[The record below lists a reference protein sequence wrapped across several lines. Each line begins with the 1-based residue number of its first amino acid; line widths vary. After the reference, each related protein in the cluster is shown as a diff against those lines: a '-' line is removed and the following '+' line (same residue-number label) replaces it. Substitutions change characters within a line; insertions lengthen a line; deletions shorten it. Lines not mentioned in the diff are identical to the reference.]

1 MTGDLGRAK
10 RRECDLVALDAL
22 GPSSEY
28 PTRKRELICDTGGV
42 PVAAMSLVP
51 RLFVTRS
58 INAQRA
64 APPLPFADREAALP
78 HAAEIFVTSSIA
90 GLGFDDYVAL
100 TCRVS
105 GLPLAV
111 ARAGARVVA
120 DSLAT
125 ALDAVRPARPTGAT
139 LDWRD
144 QPGGAVWARR
154 GEVLAVHA
162 PGNAPGVHGLWPQ
175 ALALGYRVA
184 VRPSRREPFTAHR
197 LITALRRAGFHDE
210 DALFLPSDH
219 ATADELV
226 RAADLAL
233 VYGGQ
238 DVASRYADDPT
249 VLVNG
254 PGRTKIVITAEQD
267 WREHLD
273 VIVDSIAGLGGMACV
288 NATAVLYEGDPA
300 PLADAIAARLSALK
314 SLPNIDEN
322 ATLPTTPVA
331 NAHALA
337 EYLARA
343 AVGAEALLGADQ
355 VVADLGDG
363 FAALRPAVHLLRRP
377 DVRMIN
383 VELPFPCVWI
393 SGWQREDGLAA
404 LRNSLVVTAITS
416 DDILIDALLAEPSVT
431 NVYRGAV
438 PTHLAAQHIPHDGYL
453 ADFLMRTKGFI
464 RRAE

>member
-1 MTGDLGRAK
+1 MTGDLA
-10 RRECDLVALDAL
+10 ALDAL
-22 GPSSEY
+22 GPNGEY

-64 APPLPFADREAALP
+64 ARPLPIAEREDALAR
-78 HAAEIFVTSSIA
+78 AAEIFVTSSIA
-90 GLGFDDYVAL
+90 GLGFDDYVGL

-125 ALDAVRPARPTGAT
+125 TFDAVWPARPTGAT
-139 LDWRD
+139 LDWFD
-144 QPGGAVWARR
+144 QPDGGAVWARR

-197 LITALRRAGFHDE
+197 LVTALRRAGFRDE
-210 DALFLPSDH
+210 DALFLPTDH

-238 DVASRYADDPT
+238 DVAGRYADDPT

-288 NATAVLYEGDPA
+288 NATAVLYEGDPG
-300 PLADAIAARLSALK
+300 PLADAIAERLSELK
-314 SLPNIDEN
+314 PLPNVDEK

-337 EYLARA
+337 EYLARK
-343 AVGAEALLGADQ
+343 AVGAEAVLGADQ

-363 FAALRPAVHLLRRP
+363 YAALRPAVHLLRRP
-377 DVRMIN
+377 DADTIN
-383 VELPFPCVWI
+383 VELPFPCVWV
-393 SGWQREDGLAA
+393 SGWVREDGLAP
-404 LRNSLVVTAITS
+404 LRNSLVITAITS
-416 DDILIDALLAEPSVT
+416 DGGLIDGLLAEPTVT
-431 NVYRGAV
+431 NVYRGAI
-438 PTHLAAQHIPHDGYL
+438 PTHFAAPHIPHDGYL
-453 ADFLMRTKGFI
+453 ADFLMRNKGFV
-464 RRAE
+464 RR

>member
-1 MTGDLGRAK
+1 MTG
-10 RRECDLVALDAL
+10 DLVALDAL
-22 GPSSEY
+22 GPNGEY
-28 PTRKRELICDTGGV
+28 PTRKRELICDTGGA

-64 APPLPFADREAALP
+64 ARPLPFADREAALAR
-78 HAAEIFVTSSIA
+78 AAEIFVASSIA
-90 GLGFDDYVAL
+90 GLGFDDYVGL

-125 ALDAVRPARPTGAT
+125 TFDAVWPARPTGAT
-139 LDWRD
+139 LDWFD
-144 QPGGAVWARR
+144 QPDGGAVWARR

-197 LITALRRAGFHDE
+197 LVTALRRAGFRDE
-210 DALFLPSDH
+210 DALFLPTDH

-238 DVASRYADDPT
+238 DVAGRYADDPT

-288 NATAVLYEGDPA
+288 NATAVLYEGDAA
-300 PLADAIAARLSALK
+300 PLADAIAERLSELK
-314 SLPNIDEN
+314 PLPNVDEK
-322 ATLPTTPVA
+322 ATLPATPVA

-337 EYLARA
+337 EYLARN
-343 AVGAEALLGADQ
+343 AVGAEAVLGADQ

-363 FAALRPAVHLLRRP
+363 YAALRPAVHLLRRP
-377 DVRMIN
+377 DVGAIN
-383 VELPFPCVWI
+383 VELPFPCVWVA
-393 SGWQREDGLAA
+393 GWSRQDGLAP
-404 LRNSLVVTAITS
+404 LRNSLVITAITG
-416 DDILIDALLAEPSVT
+416 DDSLIDGLLAEPTVT
-431 NVYRGAV
+431 NVYRGPI

-453 ADFLMRTKGFI
+453 ADFLMRNKGFV
-464 RRAE
+464 RCEQ

>member
-1 MTGDLGRAK
+1 MTG
-10 RRECDLVALDAL
+10 DLVALDAL
-22 GPSSEY
+22 GPNGEY
-28 PTRKRELICDTGGV
+28 PTRKRELICDTGGA

-64 APPLPFADREAALP
+64 AGPLPFADREAALAR
-78 HAAEIFVTSSIA
+78 AAEIFLASSIA
-90 GLGFDDYVAL
+90 GLGFDDYVGL

-125 ALDAVRPARPTGAT
+125 TFDAVWPARPTGAT

-144 QPGGAVWARR
+144 QPDGGAVWARR

-197 LITALRRAGFHDE
+197 LVTALRRAGFRDE
-210 DALFLPSDH
+210 DALFLPTDH

-238 DVASRYADDPT
+238 DVAGRYADDPT

-288 NATAVLYEGDPA
+288 NATAVLYEGDPG
-300 PLADAIAARLSALK
+300 PLADAIAERLSELK
-314 SLPNIDEN
+314 PLPNVDEK

-337 EYLARA
+337 EYLARK
-343 AVGAEALLGADQ
+343 AVGAEAVLGADQ

-363 FAALRPAVHLLRRP
+363 YAALRPAVHLLRRP
-377 DVRMIN
+377 DADTIN
-383 VELPFPCVWI
+383 VELPFPCVWV
-393 SGWQREDGLAA
+393 SGWLREDGLGP
-404 LRNSLVVTAITS
+404 LRNSLVITAITS
-416 DDILIDALLAEPSVT
+416 DGGLIDGLLAEPTVT
-431 NVYRGAV
+431 NVYRGAI
-438 PTHLAAQHIPHDGYL
+438 PTHFAAPHIPHDGYL
-453 ADFLMRTKGFI
+453 ADFLMRNKGFV
-464 RRAE
+464 RR

>member
-10 RRECDLVALDAL
+10 RRGCDVVTLDAL
-22 GPSSEY
+22 GPNGEY
-28 PTRKRELICDTGGV
+28 PTRKRELISDTGGV
-42 PVAAMSLVP
+42 PVATTSLVP

-64 APPLPFADREAALP
+64 AQPLPIAERETALAR
-78 HAAEIFVTSSIA
+78 AAEIFLTSSIA
-90 GLGFDDYVAL
+90 GLGFDDYLAL

-105 GLPLAV
+105 GLPMAV
-111 ARAGARVVA
+111 ARAGAHVVA

-125 ALDAVRPARPTGAT
+125 TLDAVRPARPTGAT
-139 LDWRD
+139 LDWRN
-144 QPGGAVWARR
+144 QAGGAVWARR

-197 LITALRRAGFHDE
+197 LVTALRRAGFREE

-219 ATADELV
+219 ATSDELV

-238 DVASRYADDPT
+238 DVARRYADDPT

-300 PLADAIAARLSALK
+300 PLADAIGERLSK
-314 SLPNIDEN
+314 FEPLPNVEDN

-331 NAHALA
+331 KAHALA
-337 EYLARA
+337 EYLAHA
-343 AVGAEALLGADQ
+343 AAGTEAVLGADQ

-363 FAALRPAVHLLRRP
+363 YAALRPAVHLLRRP
-377 DVRMIN
+377 DVRAIN
-383 VELPFPCVWI
+383 VELPFPCVWV
-393 SGWQREDGLAA
+393 SGWQRDDGLAA

-416 DDILIDALLAEPSVT
+416 DDALIDGLLAEPTVT
-431 NVYRGAV
+431 NVYRGPI
-438 PTHLAAQHIPHDGYL
+438 PTHHAAPNIPHDGYL
-453 ADFLMRTKGFI
+453 ADFLMHNKGFAT
-464 RRAE
+464 RA

>member
-1 MTGDLGRAK
+1 MTG
-10 RRECDLVALDAL
+10 DLVALDAL
-22 GPSSEY
+22 GPNGEY
-28 PTRKRELICDTGGV
+28 PTRKRELICDTGGI
-42 PVAAMSLVP
+42 PVAEMSLVP

-64 APPLPFADREAALP
+64 AQPLPIADREAGLAR
-78 HAAEIFVTSSIA
+78 AAEIFVTSSIA

-125 ALDAVRPARPTGAT
+125 TLDAVRPARPTGAT

-144 QPGGAVWARR
+144 QPAGAVWARR

-197 LITALRRAGFHDE
+197 LVTALRRAGFRDE
-210 DALFLPSDH
+210 DALFLPTDH
-219 ATADELV
+219 DTADELV

-238 DVASRYADDPT
+238 DVASRYADDPA

-288 NATAVLYEGDPA
+288 NATAVLYEGDA
-300 PLADAIAARLSALK
+300 TPLAGAIAERLSALK
-314 SLPNIDEN
+314 PLPNIDEK
-322 ATLPTTPVA
+322 ATLPTSPVA

-337 EYLARA
+337 EHLARA
-343 AVGAEALLGADQ
+343 AVGAEAVLGADQ

-363 FAALRPAVHLLRRP
+363 YAALRPAVYLLRRP
-377 DVRMIN
+377 DLRVIN
-383 VELPFPCVWI
+383 VELPFPCVWV
-393 SGWQREDGLAA
+393 SGWQREDGLAP
-404 LRNSLVVTAITS
+404 LRNSLVITAITS
-416 DDILIDALLAEPSVT
+416 DDSLIDGLLAEPTVT
-431 NVYRGAV
+431 NVYRGPV
-438 PTHLAAQHIPHDGYL
+438 PTHLAAPHIPHDGYL
-453 ADFLMRTKGFI
+453 ADFLMRNKGFA
-464 RRAE
+464 RR